1 MGVTAP
7 FLSRPAR
14 AVERVGS
21 HPGSQLMRPADYF
34 LVVVGA
40 FWLVVVAPPWAVV
53 LAPLCRLVVVGLFL
67 LPPLSLLPH
76 DAAKN
81 SNGTSATTNR
91 PYTIR
96 GIPTCSCRMSCPS
109 RTARLHLPGRFGQ
122 RTEPDGRRRGPV
134 CRPRP
139 DLNYP
144 PAQRVA
150 RVWEWPRPE
159 TG

>member
-1 MGVTAP
+1 MPRGC
-7 FLSRPAR
+7 SR
-14 AVERVGS
+14 
-21 HPGSQLMRPADYF
+21 LRPADYF
-34 LVVVGA
+34 FVVVGA

-96 GIPTCSCRMSCPS
+96 GIPTWSCRMLRLSLPVRFFLDAWGS
-109 RTARLHLPGRFGQ
+109 VRTGTCVVADPALVPG
-122 RTEPDGRRRGPV
+122 EAERGIGGPLATADAGEEI
-134 CRPRP
+134 RS
-139 DLNYP
+139 
-144 PAQRVA
+144 
-150 RVWEWPRPE
+150 
-159 TG
+159 

>member
-1 MGVTAP
+1 TAP
-7 FLSRPAR
+7 SYPVPRAR
-14 AVERVGS
+14 SSASGS
-21 HPGSQLMRPADYF
+21 HLGSQLVRPADYF

-40 FWLVVVAPPWAVV
+40 FWLVVVTPPRAVV

-134 CRPRP
+134 CRPRR
-139 DLNYP
+139 D
-144 PAQRVA
+144 
-150 RVWEWPRPE
+150 
-159 TG
+159 

>member
-1 MGVTAP
+1 MV
-7 FLSRPAR
+7 
-14 AVERVGS
+14 
-21 HPGSQLMRPADYF
+21 RPADYF

-40 FWLVVVAPPWAVV
+40 FWLVVVAPPRAVV

-76 DAAKN
+76 DAATN

-109 RTARLHLPGRFGQ
+109 RAARLIFMDTSGSVRNQTDAVADPSAVPGGTSIVR
-122 RTEPDGRRRGPV
+122 PARRV
-134 CRPRP
+134 
-139 DLNYP
+139 
-144 PAQRVA
+144 V